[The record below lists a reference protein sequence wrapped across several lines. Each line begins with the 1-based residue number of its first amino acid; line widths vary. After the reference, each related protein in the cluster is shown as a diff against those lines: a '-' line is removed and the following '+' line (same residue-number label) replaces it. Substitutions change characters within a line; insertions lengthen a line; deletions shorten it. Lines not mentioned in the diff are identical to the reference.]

1 MVAGLMAM
9 LMRAELAR
17 SGLQF
22 LSNEQYNQ
30 LFTQHGTI
38 MMLLYATPTVFAF
51 ANRVLPLQIGGP
63 DVAFP
68 RSNAFSYWLF
78 LFGGSIMLAGFLTA
92 GERQF
97 SAGPRSLHCVRP
109 PVPLSR

>member
-17 SGLQF
+17 PGLQF

-38 MMLLYATPTVFAF
+38 MLSLYATPTVFAF
-51 ANRVLPLQIGGP
+51 ANLVLPLQIGAP

-68 RSNAFSYWLF
+68 PVKRFF
-78 LFGGSIMLAGFLTA
+78 LLIV
-92 GERQF
+92 
-97 SAGPRSLHCVRP
+97 PVRRVDRALRIP
-109 PVPLSR
+109 YAR